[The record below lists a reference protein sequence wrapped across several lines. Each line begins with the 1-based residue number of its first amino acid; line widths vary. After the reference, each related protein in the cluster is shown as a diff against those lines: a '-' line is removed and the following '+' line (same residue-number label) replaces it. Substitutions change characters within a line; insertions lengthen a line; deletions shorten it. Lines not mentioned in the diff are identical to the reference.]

1 MGLKLSLCHWKVLDN
16 PTCEACEMEAENSGH
31 LFRHCGKTRDLWTSS
46 RIQFDSSGV
55 HFKEFIDLLWHLK
68 FVLHVGD
75 EILELVITI
84 ALSISFN

>member
-1 MGLKLSLCHWKVLDN
+1 
-16 PTCEACEMEAENSGH
+16 MEAENSGH
-31 LFRHCGKTRDLWTSS
+31 LFWHCGKTRDLWTSS